1 MSVDCISQK
10 AFFFMAVLVITHDSH
25 LLISFWNTAANCSA
39 YWAYWTSSVYD
50 TSTPPPCTKSSWSHL
65 LAIYFAP
72 FHLSCLSHLSIL
84 VKLLLYVKL
93 SQRCSLAPSCSSNNT
108 AQRQLFFSSQQY
120 LRNFYR
126 KTKQNKQAANV
137 RCSLIPNLCCSRSV
151 CHTAVQ
157 HGGLLKKKKK
167 NPK

>member
-1 MSVDCISQK
+1 MTQQIEMCWLDRFSDLCGVTVALLNTGVTYKQFISLNCFFSCFHHTLSLMRISSK
-10 AFFFMAVLVITHDSH
+10 WVLTVSHRKLFFFMAVLVITHDSH

-50 TSTPPPCTKSSWSHL
+50 TSTPPPCTKSSWLHL

-72 FHLSCLSHLSIL
+72 FYLSCLSHLSIL

-108 AQRQLFFSSQQY
+108 AQRQLFF
-120 LRNFYR
+120 
-126 KTKQNKQAANV
+126 
-137 RCSLIPNLCCSRSV
+137 
-151 CHTAVQ
+151 
-157 HGGLLKKKKK
+157 
-167 NPK
+167 